1 MMYAITQRTGIGWAE
16 LDAMPVCQFAALL
29 DCVLDEADRERRQQR
44 QAEGR
49 ISIGDA
55 AMLH

>member
-16 LDAMPVCQFAALL
+16 LDAMPVCQFSALL
-29 DCVLDEADRERRQQR
+29 DCVLEEAAQERRQKR

-49 ISIGDA
+49 MSIGDA
-55 AMLH
+55 AMMH